1 MHGPTGAHFHAC
13 ITSDPAEVA
22 NLRKTFE
29 RFVASHDFDT
39 ESADQIGLVINEAL
53 ANIIRHAYKGR
64 TDQPIEITASVDDKG
79 ISIDLRDWG
88 SGVVPRVIDE
98 QEKDPRTPGGLG
110 LPCMKKM
117 TTSLDFIPQPDGMIL
132 KLFRA
137 RGKYKNG

>member
-1 MHGPTGAHFHAC
+1 VQGKTDAHFHAH
-13 ITSDPAEVA
+13 IRSDPAEVA
-22 NLRKTFE
+22 NLRRTFE

-64 TDQPIEITASVDDKG
+64 TDQPIAIKAGVDDKG
-79 ISIDLRDWG
+79 IWIELRDWG
-88 SGVVPRVIDE
+88 NGVVPRVIDE
-98 QEKDPRTPGGLG
+98 REKDPRTPGGLG

-117 TTSLDFIPQPDGMIL
+117 TTALDFIPQPDGMIL

-137 RGKYKNG
+137 RGKQKNG